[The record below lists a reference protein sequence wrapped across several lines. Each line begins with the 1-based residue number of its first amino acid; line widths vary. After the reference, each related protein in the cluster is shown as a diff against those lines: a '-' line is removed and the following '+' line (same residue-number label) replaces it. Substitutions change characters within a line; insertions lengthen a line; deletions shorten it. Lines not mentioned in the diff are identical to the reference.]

1 MQPTKPQP
9 PPNTPTLNPL
19 DLENL
24 RRSSAVYLENISK
37 IYKSGGHDVYAAH
50 QVTLEVRPGEFFS
63 LLGSSG
69 SGKTTCLRCIGGF
82 EVPEYG
88 KVWVGGEDVTERPA
102 YLRDVHTVFQNYALF
117 PHLSVQ
123 DNVAFPLSVKG
134 VPRAEISRRVGES
147 LELVRLEGLASRK
160 PAQLSGGQQQRV
172 ALARAL
178 INRPKVLLLDEPL
191 SALDAKIRE
200 EVRGELKALQKQTG
214 ITFVYVT
221 HDQEEALAMSDR
233 MAVMAQGKLEQ
244 VGTPLEVY
252 HRPQTRFVAEFI
264 GRANLLG
271 GRVLEIQGSRVAVE
285 IAGVRIQAIA
295 EVGVTGQSP
304 LQVGQRATLMLR
316 PEKLELGAMLEN
328 RVSGKLLDSSFTG
341 QALNLKVLTPLG
353 QLLVTKVG
361 SLLEQNTDL
370 ELSFRAEDA
379 LLIPRATEDK

>member
-9 PPNTPTLNPL
+9 PPPPLEQNPL
-19 DLENL
+19 EVEQM

-37 IYKSGGHDVYAAH
+37 IYKSGGHDVYAARE
-50 QVTLEVRPGEFFS
+50 VTLEVRPGEFFS

-82 EVPEYG
+82 ETPEYG

-123 DNVAFPLSVKG
+123 DNVGFALSVKG
-134 VPRAEISRRVGES
+134 VPKAEIVRRVGES
-147 LELVRLEGLASRK
+147 LELVRLEGFGGRK

-200 EVRGELKALQKQTG
+200 EVRGELKALQRQTG

-264 GRANLLG
+264 GRANLLEG
-271 GRVLEIQGSRVAVE
+271 VLVALEGARATVEVNGIRVFALLDVGTIYRVPRL
-285 IAGVRIQAIA
+285 GQ
-295 EVGVTGQSP
+295 GVT
-304 LQVGQRATLMLR
+304 VMLR
-316 PEKLELGAMLEN
+316 PEKLELGAPLEN

-341 QALNLKVLTPLG
+341 QSLNLRVLTPLG

-361 SLLEQNTDL
+361 GLLEGSADL

-379 LLIPRATEDK
+379 LLIPIATEEK